1 MTLHAVIDL
10 AAMPAPDVV
19 EAVSFEAEL
28 AAMKAEMV
36 TRLPS
41 ISAALDL
48 ESEPVTKLLEVAAYW
63 VGLLRARVNDAARA
77 TMLATA
83 TGADLDNLAALL
95 GVARLTLTPADPDAI
110 PPVAAVMEGD
120 ASLRSR
126 TQLSLEGFST
136 AGPTGAYLFHA
147 LSASGDV
154 LDASVTSPSPGDVV
168 VTVLSRLGNGAP
180 SAELVATVAAAINDE
195 RVRPLCDNA
204 ITQAASITPY
214 VVTAAL
220 TMLPGPDPEV
230 ARASAEAA
238 VRAYVADAHRLGRA
252 VRLSGLYRALHI
264 PGIVESVTLTSPAA
278 DILCPVT
285 HAPWC
290 SAVTVTLTEA
300 AA

>member
-1 MTLHAVIDL
+1 MSTAIDL
-10 AAMPAPDVV
+10 SGLPAPAVV
-19 EAVSFEAEL
+19 EPLDAEAIIAEAKAWLLAVMPSL
-28 AAMKAEMV
+28 AD
-36 TRLPS
+36 T
-41 ISAALDL
+41 LDL
-48 ESEPVTKLLEVAAYW
+48 ESEPVTKLIE
-63 VGLLRARVNDAARA
+63 LLSYRELLVRARVNDGARA

-95 GVARLTLTPADPDAI
+95 GVARLTLTPADPEAI

-290 SAVTVTLTEA
+290 GAVTVTLTEA

>member
-1 MTLHAVIDL
+1 MSTAIDL
-10 AAMPAPDVV
+10 SGLPAPAVV
-19 EAVSFEAEL
+19 EPLDAEAIIAEAKAWLLAVMPSL
-28 AAMKAEMV
+28 AD
-36 TRLPS
+36 T
-41 ISAALDL
+41 LDL
-48 ESEPVTKLLEVAAYW
+48 ESEPVTKLIE
-63 VGLLRARVNDAARA
+63 LLSYRELLVRARVNDGARA
-77 TMLATA
+77 VMLATA
-83 TGADLDNLAALL
+83 TGTDLDNLAALL
-95 GVARLTLTPADPDAI
+95 GVARLTLTPADPEAI

>member
-1 MTLHAVIDL
+1 MSAAIDL
-10 AAMPAPDVV
+10 SGLAAPDVV
-19 EAVSFEAEL
+19 EALDAEAIIADAKAWLL
-28 AAMKAEMV
+28 AVM
-36 TRLPS
+36 PS
-41 ISAALDL
+41 LADTLDL
-48 ESEPVTKLLEVAAYW
+48 ESEPVTKLIE
-63 VGLLRARVNDAARA
+63 LLAFRELLTRARVNDAARA
-77 TMLATA
+77 VMLATA

-95 GVARLTLTPADPDAI
+95 GVARLTVSPADTDAI
-110 PPVAAVMEGD
+110 PPVAAIFEGD

-136 AGPTGAYLFHA
+136 AGPSGAYLFHA

-168 VTVLSRLGNGAP
+168 VTVLSRTGNGAP
-180 SAELVATVAAAINDE
+180 SEALVATVAAAINAE

-204 ITQAASITPY
+204 IAQGASITPY

-220 TMLPGPDPEV
+220 TTLPGPDPEV

-252 VRLSGLYRALHI
+252 VRRSGLFRALHI
-264 PGIVESVTLTSPAA
+264 PGAVESVALTTPAA
-278 DILCPVT
+278 DIICAPT

-290 SAVTVTLTEA
+290 SAVTVTMIEA
-300 AA
+300 TA

>member
-1 MTLHAVIDL
+1 MSTAIDL
-10 AAMPAPDVV
+10 SGLPAPAVV
-19 EAVSFEAEL
+19 EPLDAEAIIAEAKAWLLAVMPSL
-28 AAMKAEMV
+28 AD
-36 TRLPS
+36 T
-41 ISAALDL
+41 LDL
-48 ESEPVTKLLEVAAYW
+48 ESEPVTKLIE
-63 VGLLRARVNDAARA
+63 LLSYRELLVRARVNDGAQAV
-77 TMLATA
+77 MLATA
-83 TGADLDNLAALL
+83 TGTDLDNLAALL
-95 GVARLTLTPADPDAI
+95 GVARLTLTPADPEAI

>member
-1 MTLHAVIDL
+1 MSAAIDL
-10 AAMPAPDVV
+10 SGLAAPDVV
-19 EAVSFEAEL
+19 EALDAEAIIAEAKAWLL
-28 AAMKAEMV
+28 AA
-36 TRLPS
+36 LPS
-41 ISAALDL
+41 LADTVDL
-48 ESEPVTKLLEVAAYW
+48 ESEPVTKLIELLAFREVL
-63 VGLLRARVNDAARA
+63 VRARVNDAARA
-77 TMLATA
+77 VMLATA

-95 GVARLTLTPADPDAI
+95 GVSRLTLAPADPEAI
-110 PPVAAVMEGD
+110 PPVTAVMEGD
-120 ASLRSR
+120 AALRFR
-126 TQLSLEGFST
+126 TQLALEGFST
-136 AGPTGAYLFHA
+136 AGPSGAYLFHA
-147 LSASGDV
+147 HSASGEV
-154 LDASVTSPSPGDVV
+154 LDASVISPSAGDVV
-168 VTVLSRLGNGAP
+168 VTVLSRIGDGAP
-180 SAELVATVAAAINDE
+180 SADLVATVAAAINDE

>member
-1 MTLHAVIDL
+1 MSAAIDL
-10 AAMPAPDVV
+10 SGLAAPDVV
-19 EAVSFEAEL
+19 EALDPEVIIAEAKAWLL
-28 AAMKAEMV
+28 AIM
-36 TRLPS
+36 PS
-41 ISAALDL
+41 LADTLDL
-48 ESEPVTKLLEVAAYW
+48 ESEPVTKLIELLAYRE
-63 VGLLRARVNDAARA
+63 LLTRARVNDAARA
-77 TMLATA
+77 VMLATA

-95 GVARLTLTPADPDAI
+95 GVARLTLTPADPEAI

-180 SAELVATVAAAINDE
+180 SEALVATVAAAINDE

-238 VRAYVADAHRLGRA
+238 LRAYVADAHRLGRA

-264 PGIVESVTLTSPAA
+264 PGAVESVTLTSPAA
-278 DILCPVT
+278 DILCAPT

-290 SAVTVTLTEA
+290 SAVTVTMTEA
-300 AA
+300 PA